1 MRIAISLSLVLII
14 SLALGYAL
22 RNILGFFETAILAA
36 FLQLIAPSI
45 WNAIFKYREQ
55 IFQLESEINYLVDL
69 NTAEVDCP
77 CGNYKFSEIVV
88 VTDDTVETKCP
99 KCEGTYRLIP
109 SVRAVLTTEVLDVEK
124 KPFEDLKIG
133 KEV

>member
-1 MRIAISLSLVLII
+1 M
-14 SLALGYAL
+14 
-22 RNILGFFETAILAA
+22 
-36 FLQLIAPSI
+36 
-45 WNAIFKYREQ
+45 
-55 IFQLESEINYLVDL
+55 
-69 NTAEVDCP
+69 
-77 CGNYKFSEIVV
+77 V